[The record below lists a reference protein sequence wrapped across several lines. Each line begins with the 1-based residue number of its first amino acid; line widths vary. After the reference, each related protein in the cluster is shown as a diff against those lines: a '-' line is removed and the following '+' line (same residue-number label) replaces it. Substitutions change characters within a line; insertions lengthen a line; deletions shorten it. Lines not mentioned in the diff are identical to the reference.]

1 GGAPHGTTPMRK
13 PSLPEKRHTSP
24 PHVRVL
30 RPCGWAPG
38 MSGGFK
44 SLGQASFLSGPP
56 RGPVLRFSEAH
67 ANLHARPMGPTT
79 PTGRPSILGAPR
91 GVFRP
96 ARLLAD
102 AEAADERPVPLRAL
116 APEVVEQAAAL
127 TDELEQT
134 AAGVVVLLVGL
145 EVLGELA
152 DAGAQQGDLDLGGPG
167 IRLMGP
173 VLGDQLGLLINVKRH
188 GNSGFP
194 PPKEKTPLTVE
205 GNRQGAWRPG
215 GRRRACSP
223 GPGVRQPPLPGLLP
237 DWSTRR

>member
-1 GGAPHGTTPMRK
+1 MSEVGRLGASSVRVRVGEDGHWEGLDPSSPGSSSTAAPRRGAPHSTTPMRK

-79 PTGRPSILGAPR
+79 PTGRPSMLGAPP

-127 TDELEQT
+127 TDELE
-134 AAGVVVLLVGL
+134 
-145 EVLGELA
+145 
-152 DAGAQQGDLDLGGPG
+152 
-167 IRLMGP
+167 
-173 VLGDQLGLLINVKRH
+173 
-188 GNSGFP
+188 
-194 PPKEKTPLTVE
+194 KT
-205 GNRQGAWRPG
+205 
-215 GRRRACSP
+215 
-223 GPGVRQPPLPGLLP
+223 
-237 DWSTRR
+237 